1 MNTHIIIGKTKA
13 TTQVFFSLLAIT
25 TLIVTASA
33 CSHPVPLNGQ
43 KTDLTLSSIAD
54 FPAPKKVVVYYE
66 DDPGQEWNF
75 GKIYAITTRNLL
87 GHFSTQVDL
96 ANVAEYRSGDLR
108 QYDASIYLG
117 NLYDYP
123 LPDAFKQDVLN
134 NSKPFLWINY
144 NIWQLYQNP
153 AWDASRKLGFEY
165 LEVQT
170 IKPFTNILYKG
181 QRLPRLDTDL
191 EFNMVNIEAGS
202 GCSELAFIEVQQ
214 NGKSSNEPFTI
225 RCGNFFYM
233 ANNPLANFF
242 ASYLVLADI
251 LHDLLGTNAQAN
263 RQALV
268 RLEDLTPGN
277 VNYEILRREVD
288 ALYEMGIPFAFGVIP
303 VNYDPLGVT
312 GKAGLR
318 IPLHKDFLLQGL
330 IKDMI
335 AKGGTPVMHGFTHQH
350 TTNSAID
357 YEFWDG
363 DNNQPFPE
371 DGYDW
376 ALDRID
382 QGRGEFNLAMG
393 FVPQIWETPH
403 YSASP
408 NTYFAVAERFGVVYE
423 RLSIFNSL
431 DIPQPGNSVDYSNVK
446 SFTYT
451 TPYQLFTSFYGFRVL
466 PENLGYLERGGI
478 PELGFS
484 PTPQGK
490 ADLARMYTVVRD
502 GVVSFMFHH
511 WQPEEDLYE
520 TIRLLQELGY
530 TFVSAGDLLQ
540 ELPPAYQ

>member
-1 MNTHIIIGKTKA
+1 MKPHPASRGAQGTIQTII
-13 TTQVFFSLLAIT
+13 SLLTALS
-25 TLIVTASA
+25 LIFSASA
-33 CSHPVPLNGQ
+33 CGSRPSAKDEVAN
-43 KTDLTLSSIAD
+43 LTLSSTAD
-54 FPAPKKVVVYYE
+54 FPATKKVAVFYE
-66 DDPGQEWNF
+66 DDPAQEWNY
-75 GKIYAITTRNLL
+75 GKVYAITTRNLL

-96 ANVAEYRSGDLR
+96 INVAEYHSGDL
-108 QYDASIYLG
+108 QDYDAGIYLG
-117 NLYDYP
+117 NIYDYP
-123 LPDAFKQDVLN
+123 LKDTFKLDVLN
-134 NSKPFLWINY
+134 STNPFLWINY
-144 NIWQLYQNP
+144 NIWQLYKIPDWN
-153 AWDASRKLGFEY
+153 AAGKLGFEY

-181 QRLPRLDTDL
+181 QRLPRLDSDI
-191 EFNMVNIEAGS
+191 EFNMVKFEAGS
-202 GCSELAFIEVQQ
+202 GCSELAHIEVQQ
-214 NGKSSNEPFTI
+214 NGQSTNEPFTI

-251 LHDLLGTNAQAN
+251 LHDLLGTDA
-263 RQALV
+263 RSSLRALV

-288 ALYEMGIPFAFGVIP
+288 ALHKMGIPFAFGVIP

-318 IPLHKDFLLQGL
+318 VPLHKDFLLQEL
-330 IKDMI
+330 IEYMI
-335 AKGGTPVMHGFTHQH
+335 MKGGTPVMHGFTHQH
-350 TTNSAID
+350 SANSAID

-363 DNNQPFPE
+363 ENNQPFAE

-382 QGRGEFNLAMG
+382 QGREEFEKAMG
-393 FVPQIWETPH
+393 FIPQIWETPH
-403 YSASP
+403 YAATP
-408 NTYFAVAERFGVVYE
+408 NTYFALASRFGVVYE
-423 RLSIFNSL
+423 RLSIFDSL
-431 DIPQPGNSVDYSNVK
+431 EIPLPGK
-446 SFTYT
+446 SANYTGVRNFTYT

-466 PENLGYLERGGI
+466 PENLGYLERDGI
-478 PELGFS
+478 PELGFP

-520 TIRLLQELGY
+520 TIRLLQEVGY
-530 TFVSAGDLLQ
+530 VFVSAGDLLQ
-540 ELPPAYQ
+540 ELPPAYE